1 MSKQWKATTRGG
13 PSTNWQGIAVRNI
26 RDGSTV
32 YGRPAIE
39 AELLRLGQ
47 WRNSVFSRDGKYL
60 GMDVGI
66 LDRSLDLVE
75 VQS

>member
-1 MSKQWKATTRGG
+1 MEKHWADKTRGG
-13 PSTNWQGIAVRNI
+13 PSTDWQGVAVRNI

-32 YGRPAIE
+32 YGHPAIE

-75 VQS
+75 VL